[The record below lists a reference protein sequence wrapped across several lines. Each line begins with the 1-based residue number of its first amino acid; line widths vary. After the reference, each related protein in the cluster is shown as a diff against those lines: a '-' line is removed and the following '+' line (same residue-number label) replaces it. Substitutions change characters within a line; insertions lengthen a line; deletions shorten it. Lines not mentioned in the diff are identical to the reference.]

1 MSEILEPVDGGDVG
15 LQLADGHLVVDG
27 AGVDSGNFRNGDLQ
41 NQFKF
46 CDNLVQGIFNLLGF
60 ILVKNRAILGLFF
73 FVSVFLDIVN
83 ETKIAD
89 DWILTLDIWHR
100 KQPLE
105 QLRHN
110 HCPIG
115 CMLYPLFRYF
125 VRREVSLYSWP
136 PVWAVWI

>member
-89 DWILTLDIWHR
+89 DWILTLD
-100 KQPLE
+100 L
-105 QLRHN
+105 
-110 HCPIG
+110 
-115 CMLYPLFRYF
+115 
-125 VRREVSLYSWP
+125 
-136 PVWAVWI
+136 